1 MFRKYRNYD
10 YACLS
15 KKNFIISQLLTI
27 LSSAVYSAAA
37 FTASFFLIR
46 FLNPIL
52 GKFIAG

>member
-1 MFRKYRNYD
+1 MFRKYKNYD

-37 FTASFFLIR
+37 FTACFFLIR

-52 GKFIAG
+52 GIFTAG